1 MRYFK
6 ADAYLEVTYEKEA
19 VVYDQVD
26 EWQRHLAVDFDIKM
40 SRSKTPN
47 QGVVAIYNLSAA
59 TRQRIERDAKSIR
72 LFAGYDNEYKLIF
85 TGDVVFVNSL
95 KSGVDWKTEIR
106 AGDGWRSFSQSIT
119 SRNYAA
125 GTPIRTIVEQTAKD
139 MGIALKESANILKG
153 VLQGSLTLD
162 GRSKDSLDDVI
173 NNHGGE
179 WSIQDNELQ
188 VTPIT
193 QPIDGEAIV
202 LAADSGLLETPS
214 VTEKGVNFRCQ
225 LHTDLRPGKVV
236 ELKASGWTIEAGGSG
251 SYDGNTV
258 HKATKDKGET
268 VTKKDQNFIE
278 RGYDYNG
285 FYILQS
291 VQFVGN
297 NYGGAFDCRG
307 ESIRYAP

>member
-1 MRYFK
+1 MRFFK
-6 ADAYLEVTYEKEA
+6 ADAYLEVIYDKEA
-19 VVYDQVD
+19 VVYDQKD
-26 EWQRHLAVDFDIKM
+26 KWERRFALDFDIKM

-47 QGVVAIYNLSAA
+47 QGIIAIYNLSAD

-72 LFAGYDNEYKLIF
+72 VFAGYDDNFKLIF
-85 TGDVVFVNSL
+85 TGDVVFVNSS
-95 KSGVDWKTEIR
+95 KSSVDWKTEIR

-125 GTPIRTIVEQTAKD
+125 GTPIRTIVEQTARD

-153 VLQGSLTLD
+153 VISGSLTLD
-162 GRSKDSLDDVI
+162 GRSKDAMDDIV
-173 NNHGGE
+173 NNHGGQ

-193 QPIDGEAIV
+193 KPIDGEAII

-214 VTEKGVNFRCQ
+214 VTEKGVTLRSQ
-225 LHTDLRPGKVV
+225 LHPDIRPGKVIK
-236 ELKASGWTIEAGGSG
+236 LQASSWTIEAGGSG
-251 SYDGNTV
+251 AYDGNTV
-258 HKATKDKGET
+258 HKATKKQSAFT
-268 VTKKDQNFIE
+268 TKKEESYIQ

-285 FYILQS
+285 FYISQS

-297 NYGGAFDCRG
+297 NYGGPFDCRI
-307 ESIRYAP
+307 EAIRYNP